1 MVFKPILFLFL
12 YILTYYGFLF
22 LFDGNSELLPNVS
35 NILLTIANLFSLAI
49 IFKAFTNKKNQNKP
63 FTLLMLLG
71 CLSYTL
77 CNSYWAFYEYVY
89 DTPPIVGFYDLLM
102 LLTYLFFLSALIY
115 YFKSNKVVLVSTYL
129 FDLLIFTVITST
141 LSWVFIIRP
150 YLIPSFDDYSLYML
164 ITYLGYPIADL
175 TLLFASL
182 IVYLYTS
189 MPRSILFIFLGFLI
203 NIVANSMNFYQS
215 TIPTSLI
222 GHWADPLWALTI
234 ILIGY
239 SCLNHIEG
247 DRINQRTYFKKYIQL
262 FFPYSIM
269 IIFLFVVYV
278 NFYNVKDP
286 LLIGVFISIVLLLI
300 RLFNT
305 INRNEALNKEINQ
318 TNLQLKEANDKLKF
332 LAYHDELTNLPN
344 RHLLFE
350 KIQNEMK
357 SNEYRNDGHAFLL
370 FIDLDGFKA
379 VNDTFGHTV
388 GDELLKQVSN
398 RLKSQLAENDFLCR
412 FAGDEF
418 IMLLTDRDKKSVEN
432 MATAI
437 VESLSKQ
444 YMIDAHK
451 VSISSSIGVS
461 SFEEADSILS
471 VINKA
476 DKAMYNIKK
485 NGKNGFGF
493 IM

>member
-1 MVFKPILFLFL
+1 
-12 YILTYYGFLF
+12 
-22 LFDGNSELLPNVS
+22 
-35 NILLTIANLFSLAI
+35 
-49 IFKAFTNKKNQNKP
+49 
-63 FTLLMLLG
+63 MLLG

-89 DTPPIVGFYDLLM
+89 DTPPIVGYYDLLM

-115 YFKSNKVVLVSTYL
+115 YFKSHKVVLVSTYL
-129 FDLLIFTVITST
+129 FDLLIFTVITAT

-182 IVYLYTS
+182 IIFLYTS
-189 MPRSILFIFLGFLI
+189 LSRSILFIFLGFLI
-203 NIVANSMNFYQS
+203 NIIANSIYFYQS

-222 GHWADPLWALTI
+222 DHLVDPLWALSI
-234 ILIGY
+234 ILIGF
-239 SCLNHIEG
+239 SCLDHIEG
-247 DRINQRTYFKKYIQL
+247 DKVNQRTYFKKYIQL

-278 NFYNVKDP
+278 NFYNIKDP
-286 LLIGVFISIVLLLI
+286 LLIGVFISIILLLI

-305 INRNEALNKEINQ
+305 INRNEVLNKEINQ
-318 TNLQLKEANDKLKF
+318 TNLQLKDANDKLKF
-332 LAYHDELTNLPN
+332 LAYHDELTKLPN

-350 KIQNEMK
+350 KIQHEIN
-357 SNEYRNDGHAFLL
+357 SNDFRDQGHFYLL

-379 VNDTFGHTV
+379 VNDTFGHNV
-388 GDELLKQVSN
+388 GDELLKQVSY
-398 RLKSQLAENDFLCR
+398 RLKAQMAESDFLCR

-418 IMLLTDRDKKSVEN
+418 IMLLSDRDKKSVEK
-432 MATAI
+432 MAMAV

-444 YMIDAHK
+444 YIIDSHDI
-451 VSISSSIGVS
+451 SISSSIGVS
-461 SFEEADSILS
+461 SFEESDSMLS
-471 VINKA
+471 VINRA